1 MRRRGFLGG
10 LLASPLLGG
19 VKSEDIALE
28 ASGISIKPLRA
39 LTPDNLG
46 DLTGMKE
53 LGDTRPWYLQRR
65 VELEFIKFFDPK
77 YFIDAARRNA
87 KEIHYIEPDILALR
101 SVSAAGKV
109 AIQRERN
116 FRRLSDPETEL
127 DDLRWR
133 EREALLFKEA
143 K

>member
-19 VKSEDIALE
+19 VKPEDAALE
-28 ASGISIKPLRA
+28 ASGISINPIRHP
-39 LTPDNLG
+39 TPDTLS
-46 DLTGMKE
+46 DLT
-53 LGDTRPWYLQRR
+53 DTVGFEGNKPWFVQRR
-65 VELEFIKFFDPK
+65 LKLEFVKLFDSS
-77 YFIDAARRNA
+77 YFEEAARRNA
-87 KEIHYIEPDILALR
+87 KEVHSIEPDILALR

-116 FRRLSDPETEL
+116 FRRLSNPEHEL

-133 EREALLFKEA
+133 EREDLLFKGA